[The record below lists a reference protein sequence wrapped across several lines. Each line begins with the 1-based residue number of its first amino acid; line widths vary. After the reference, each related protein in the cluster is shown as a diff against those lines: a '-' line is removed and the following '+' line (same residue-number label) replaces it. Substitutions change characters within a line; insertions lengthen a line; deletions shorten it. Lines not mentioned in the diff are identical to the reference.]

1 MEMVLSTQRYR
12 YLRDKKKSM
21 RSMCVSTKETGSN
34 MKDTMSEIND
44 KEQAKYI
51 SSSDAGKEISKMV
64 NQMVME
70 YIIVTKLTKLRKGIG
85 KMGN

>member
-1 MEMVLSTQRYR
+1 
-12 YLRDKKKSM
+12 
-21 RSMCVSTKETGSN
+21 MCVSTKETGSN

>member
-1 MEMVLSTQRYR
+1 MVLSTPRCRYP
-12 YLRDKKKSM
+12 RDRKKLM
-21 RSMCVSTKETGSN
+21 RSMSASSKETGSN
-34 MKDTMSEIND
+34 MKDIMSKISD
-44 KEQAKYI
+44 KEQAKYT
-51 SSSDAGKEISKMV
+51 SSSESGKEISKMV